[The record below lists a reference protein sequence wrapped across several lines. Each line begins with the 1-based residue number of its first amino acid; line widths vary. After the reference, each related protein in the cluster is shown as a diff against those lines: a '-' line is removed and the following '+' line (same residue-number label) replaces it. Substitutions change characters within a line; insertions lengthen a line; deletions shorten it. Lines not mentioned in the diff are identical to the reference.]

1 MGDGLPCFLSGDVFY
16 EMVVEFEA
24 WQKGEAREAEARK
37 QARGATA
44 EALGLWKKEDK
55 ERVARNNEVRR
66 NHKEAM
72 AVWEEARKAT
82 RAAKKCFMLKK
93 PVPGVI
99 EKGTKRPTGPKHAE
113 VASNGEQNDEDDDD
127 DN

>member
-1 MGDGLPCFLSGDVFY
+1 MGDRLPCFLSGDVFY
-16 EMVVEFEA
+16 ERVVEFEA
-24 WQKGEAREAEARK
+24 RQKGEAREAEARK
-37 QARGATA
+37 DARGANA

-55 ERVARNNEVRR
+55 KRVARNNEVRR

-72 AVWEEARKAT
+72 AVWEEARKAAWAT
-82 RAAKKCFMLKK
+82 KKRFTLKK

-113 VASNGEQNDEDDDD
+113 VAIDGEQDDD
-127 DN
+127 